1 MTFSVLYRTDVALES
16 LSKHESIDLLMKGEA
31 ADGEQRLFTR
41 RTNDIFTYSG
51 IGLRVLY
58 KRSLNIIELLKILF
72 FLYFSFLFRNV
83 PNSYFLPQD
92 LPRRYLTV
100 NISHNDTV
108 YRRRD

>member
-72 FLYFSFLFRNV
+72 FCIFPFYSEMSPIAIFY
-83 PNSYFLPQD
+83 PKTCPGD
-92 LPRRYLTV
+92 
-100 NISHNDTV
+100 I
-108 YRRRD
+108 